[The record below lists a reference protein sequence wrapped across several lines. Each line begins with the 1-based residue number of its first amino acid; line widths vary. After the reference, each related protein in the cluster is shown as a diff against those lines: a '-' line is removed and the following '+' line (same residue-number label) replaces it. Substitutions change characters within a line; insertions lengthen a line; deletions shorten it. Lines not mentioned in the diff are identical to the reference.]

1 MENFFIAFVFI
12 ILNFNI
18 TVSNHAVG
26 LIPTFVGYIFI
37 KRGVAEFEGKVP
49 HFEKLKL
56 FSKIMIAVGIVVY
69 IMDFLALNIGGVY
82 FIVSV
87 VMLAAAV
94 YTSFNV
100 VEGVLY
106 LEETKQIDLL
116 GAKTRRMWMVMI
128 IGNVAATVTVFIPFL
143 NVIATLASFVCNIL
157 FLVAFNKTRNEAANH
172 YLY

>member
-1 MENFFIAFVFI
+1 MENFFIALVFI
-12 ILNFNI
+12 FLNFNI

-56 FSKIMIAVGIVVY
+56 FCKIMIAVGIVVY
-69 IMDFLALNIGGVY
+69 IMDFLALNIGAMY
-82 FIVSV
+82 FIVSII
-87 VMLAAAV
+87 MLAAAV

-106 LEETKQIDLL
+106 LEETKQVDLL
-116 GAKTRRMWMVMI
+116 GAQTRRMWKVLV
-128 IGNVAATVTVFIPFL
+128 IGAVAATVTVFIPFL
-143 NVIATLASFVCNIL
+143 NIIATLANLVCTIL
-157 FLVAFNKTRNEAANH
+157 FLVAFSLIFT
-172 YLY
+172 